1 MTKHYVGIDLGG
13 TNLKLGLVSA
23 EGELLHRLSTPT
35 ESPKG
40 PEHVLQRMAD
50 AVGEIAEGAGCAT
63 DDVAAVGVGIP
74 GPVDT
79 ESGIVHFAP
88 NLSCWTNIHV
98 RESLETKLG
107 CTIVAE
113 NDANSAAYGE
123 FRVGAARDVD
133 SMVILTLGTGVGG
146 GIIQNGRLVRGAS
159 DMAAE
164 LGHLLVRYGGRLCGC
179 GNRGCLEAYASA
191 TAVVER
197 FRVEAGVSD
206 LAHDPNLDC
215 KAIFDAAYEGGD
227 RAAARIVRETA
238 EYLAVGITNI
248 LHALNPEMVVLTGG
262 MMGAGERYLDEVR
275 RAVGEIAFTQTRA
288 GCTIQASVLGGDA
301 GVIGTALAAEVFDRT
316 GQLA

>member
-1 MTKHYVGIDLGG
+1 MTKRYVGIDLGG

-23 EGELLHRLSTPT
+23 EGEVLDRFSTPT

-40 PEHVLQRMAD
+40 PDHVLQRMAD
-50 AVGEIAEGAGCAT
+50 AVGEIAKAAGLTVA
-63 DDVAAVGVGIP
+63 DIAAVGVGVP

-79 ESGIVHFAP
+79 ASGVVHFAP
-88 NLSCWTNIHV
+88 NLSCWKDIHV
-98 RESLETKLG
+98 REALESRLG
-107 CTIVAE
+107 CTVVAE

-159 DMAAE
+159 DMSAE
-164 LGHLLVRYGGRLCGC
+164 LGHLLVKYGGRLCGC

-197 FRVEAGVSD
+197 FRLEAGVSD
-206 LAHDPNLDC
+206 LAHQPNLEC
-215 KAIFDAAYEGGD
+215 KAIFEAAYAGD

-262 MMGAGERYLDEVR
+262 MMGAGDRYLNEVR
-275 RAVGEIAFTQTRA
+275 RAVRDIAFAQTLA
-288 GCTIQASVLGGDA
+288 GCQIQTSVLGGDA
-301 GVIGTALAAEVFDRT
+301 GIIGTALAAEVVDRT